1 MTNERSIHEPLFQI
15 SKRDSIVWY
24 KAWLFRAIAVFGALL
39 ISSLLVIF
47 IVGENPFKIWGSI
60 IEGSFGTSTKFW
72 IMLKDLAIL
81 LAIAIAVTPA
91 FKMKFW
97 NIGAEGQV
105 LVGCLAAA
113 MCSFYLGGKVAPAI
127 LIILMIITSVLAG
140 ALWAVIPAIF
150 KAKWNTNETLFTLM
164 MNYIATNL
172 VLFFLN
178 VWVPSG
184 SGTLGILPY
193 GQFPVL
199 FNNEY
204 LLPVIVILMV
214 TGIMYVY
221 LKYSKQGYEIS
232 LVGESVSTAK
242 YAGVNVGKVIIR
254 TLVISGAICGLTGG
268 LLVGAI
274 NHTLTDSLAGGRGFT
289 AILVSWLAKF
299 NPLYM
304 ILTAFAVVFFQRGAS
319 QLATDFSGVIT
330 ESFGEIIVGI
340 IFLFII
346 GCEFFI
352 SYKLTVRKRKPKT
365 DNLATENK
373 TAQPQSVEDLDIT
386 EEVIDLRKT
395 DIKGGR
401 KL

>member
-1 MTNERSIHEPLFQI
+1 MTNDKNVREPLFQI
-15 SKRDSIVWY
+15 SKRDGLVWY
-24 KAWLFRAIAVFGALL
+24 KAWFIRAVAVLGALL
-39 ISSLLVIF
+39 LSSLLVIF
-47 IVGENPFKIWGSI
+47 IVGENPIKIWGSI
-60 IEGSFGTSTKFW
+60 FKGSFATKTKFW
-72 IMLKDLAIL
+72 IMFEDLAIL

-113 MCSFYLGGKVAPAI
+113 SCSFYLGDKMAPVL
-127 LIILMIITSVLAG
+127 LIILMVVSSILAG
-140 ALWAVIPAIF
+140 AIWAVLPAIF

-164 MNYIATNL
+164 MNYIATYL

-178 VWVPSG
+178 VWVKSG
-184 SGTLGILPY
+184 SGVLGILPH
-193 GQFPVL
+193 GQFPKIL
-199 FNNEY
+199 NNEY
-204 LLPVIVILMV
+204 LLPIVVILFV
-214 TGIMYVY
+214 TGLMFVY

-232 LVGESVSTAK
+232 LVGESINTAK

-254 TLVISGAICGLTGG
+254 TLIISGAICGLTGG

-304 ILTAFAVVFFQRGAS
+304 ILTAFTVVFFQKGAN

-352 SYKLTVRKRKPKT
+352 SYKLTIRKRAQVKEVAEQPKV
-365 DNLATENK
+365 DVQE
-373 TAQPQSVEDLDIT
+373 P
-386 EEVIDLRKT
+386 EEEIIDLRKT
-395 DIKGGR
+395 DAKEG
-401 KL
+401 K

>member
-1 MTNERSIHEPLFQI
+1 MTNDKNVREPLFQI
-15 SKRDSIVWY
+15 SKRDGLVWY
-24 KAWLFRAIAVFGALL
+24 KAWFIRAVAVLGALL
-39 ISSLLVIF
+39 LSSLLVIF
-47 IVGENPFKIWGSI
+47 IVGENPIKIWGSI
-60 IEGSFGTSTKFW
+60 FKGSFATKTKFW
-72 IMLKDLAIL
+72 IMFEDLAIL

-113 MCSFYLGGKVAPAI
+113 SCSFYLGDKMAPVL
-127 LIILMIITSVLAG
+127 LIILMVVSSILAG
-140 ALWAVIPAIF
+140 AIWAVLPAIF

-164 MNYIATNL
+164 MNYIATYL

-178 VWVPSG
+178 VWVKSG
-184 SGTLGILPY
+184 SGVLGILPH
-193 GQFPVL
+193 GQFPKIL
-199 FNNEY
+199 NNEY
-204 LLPVIVILMV
+204 LLPIVVILFV
-214 TGIMYVY
+214 TGLMFVY

-232 LVGESVSTAK
+232 LVGESVNTAK

-254 TLVISGAICGLTGG
+254 TLIISGAICGLTGG

-304 ILTAFAVVFFQRGAS
+304 ILTAFTVVFFQKGAN

-352 SYKLTVRKRKPKT
+352 SYKLTIRKRAQVKEVAEQPKV
-365 DNLATENK
+365 DVQE
-373 TAQPQSVEDLDIT
+373 P
-386 EEVIDLRKT
+386 EEEIIDLRKT
-395 DIKGGR
+395 DAKEG
-401 KL
+401 K

>member
-1 MTNERSIHEPLFQI
+1 MINDKSSREPLFQI
-15 SKRDSIVWY
+15 SKRDGIVWY
-24 KAWLFRAIAVFGALL
+24 KAWLIRALAVLGALVL
-39 ISSLLVIF
+39 SSLLVIV
-47 IVGENPFKIWGSI
+47 IVGENPIKIWGSI
-60 IEGSFGTSTKFW
+60 FEGSFSTKTKFW
-72 IMLKDLAIL
+72 IMFEDLAIL
-81 LAIAIAVTPA
+81 LAISIAVTPA

-113 MCSFYLGGKVAPAI
+113 ACSFYLGDKVAPTI
-127 LIILMIITSVLAG
+127 LIILMVVASILAG
-140 ALWAVIPAIF
+140 VIWAVIPAIV

-164 MNYIATNL
+164 MNYIATYL

-178 VWVPSG
+178 VWVKSG
-184 SGTLGILPY
+184 SGTLGILPH
-193 GQFPVL
+193 GQFPVIL
-199 FNNEY
+199 SNEY
-204 LLPVIVILMV
+204 LLPIIVILFI
-214 TGIMYVY
+214 TGLMYVY

-232 LVGESVSTAK
+232 LVGESVNTAK

-254 TLVISGAICGLTGG
+254 TLMISGAICGLTGG

-304 ILTAFAVVFFQRGAS
+304 ILTAFTVVFFQKGAN

-352 SYKLTVRKRKPKT
+352 SYKLTIRKRKPIT
-365 DNLATENK
+365 VDTLENYSETQQTE
-373 TAQPQSVEDLDIT
+373 QVD
-386 EEVIDLRKT
+386 EVIDLRKNVKKE
-395 DIKGGR
+395 DI
-401 KL
+401 

>member
-1 MTNERSIHEPLFQI
+1 MTNDKNVREPLFMI
-15 SKRDSIVWY
+15 SKRDSIPWW
-24 KAWLFRAIAVFGALL
+24 KGWLFRAVAILGALF

-47 IVGENPFKIWGSI
+47 IVGENPIGIWGSI
-60 IEGSFGTSTKFW
+60 FDGSFGTGTKFW
-72 IMLKDLAIL
+72 IMFEQTAIL

-105 LVGCLAAA
+105 LAGCLAAA
-113 MCSFYLGGKVAPAI
+113 ACSFYLGGSVAPWL
-127 LIILMIITSVLAG
+127 LIVLMVVSSILAG
-140 ALWAVIPAIF
+140 AIWAVIPAIF

-164 MNYIATNL
+164 MNYIATYL
-172 VLFFLN
+172 ILFFLN
-178 VWVPSG
+178 VWVKSG
-184 SGTLGILPY
+184 SGTLGILEH
-193 GQFPVL
+193 GQFPIIGG
-199 FNNEY
+199 NEY
-204 LLPVIVILMV
+204 LLPILVILFV
-214 TGIMYVY
+214 TGIMFVY
-221 LKYSKQGYEIS
+221 LKYTKQGYEIS
-232 LVGESVSTAK
+232 LVGESVNTAK

-254 TLVISGAICGLTGG
+254 TLIISGAICGLTGG

-304 ILTAFAVVFFQRGAS
+304 ILTAFTVVFFQRGAN
-319 QLATDFSGVIT
+319 QLASDFSGVIT

-352 SYKLTVRKRKPKT
+352 SYKLTVRKRQ
-365 DNLATENK
+365 K
-373 TAQPQSVEDLDIT
+373 TAKVNDKTIEQPSEVVQ
-386 EEVIDLRKT
+386 EEIIDLREPEEKE
-395 DIKGGR
+395 DK
-401 KL
+401 

>member
-1 MTNERSIHEPLFQI
+1 MTNDKNVREPLFQI
-15 SKRDSIVWY
+15 SKRDGLVWY
-24 KAWLFRAIAVFGALL
+24 KAWFIRAVAVLGALL
-39 ISSLLVIF
+39 LSSLLVIF
-47 IVGENPFKIWGSI
+47 IVGENPLKIWTSI
-60 IEGSFGTSTKFW
+60 FKGTFATKTKFW
-72 IMLKDLAIL
+72 IMFEDLAIL

-113 MCSFYLGGKVAPAI
+113 SCSFYLGDKMAPVL
-127 LIILMIITSVLAG
+127 LIILMVVSSILAG
-140 ALWAVIPAIF
+140 AIWAVLPAIF

-164 MNYIATNL
+164 MNYIATYL

-178 VWVPSG
+178 VWVKSG
-184 SGTLGILPY
+184 SGVLGILPH
-193 GQFPVL
+193 GQFPKIL
-199 FNNEY
+199 NNEY
-204 LLPVIVILMV
+204 LLPIVVILFV
-214 TGIMYVY
+214 TGLMFVY

-232 LVGESVSTAK
+232 LVGESINTAK

-254 TLVISGAICGLTGG
+254 TLIISGAICGLTGG

-304 ILTAFAVVFFQRGAS
+304 ILTAFTVVFFQKGAN

-352 SYKLTVRKRKPKT
+352 SYKLTIRRK
-365 DNLATENK
+365 K
-373 TAQPQSVEDLDIT
+373 TATVETETLPLK
-386 EEVIDLRKT
+386 EEVKEPEEQIIDLRKT
-395 DIKGGR
+395 DAKEG
-401 KL
+401 K